1 MYGPFG
7 ADIQLNLNLQGR
19 PMLSDRLQ
27 DAINRQINNELFSA
41 HLYLSMSAY
50 FESLDLNGFAHWMK
64 LQFEEETAHALKLFD
79 YVNDRDGRVTLHSID
94 QPQVEFES
102 PHSVMRSALEHERL
116 VTSMINDLYALAIS
130 ERDYPT
136 HVLLEWFVSEQV
148 EEEKVLNEIVAHM
161 DLIGNDGTGLI
172 IMDQRLGDRTADAGA
187 DGAAEAAEG

>member
-1 MYGPFG
+1 
-7 ADIQLNLNLQGR
+7 
-19 PMLSDRLQ
+19 MLSDRLQ
-27 DAINRQINNELFSA
+27 DAINRQINNELYSA

-79 YVNDRDGRVTLHSID
+79 YVNDRDGRVVLRAIE

-172 IMDQRLGDRTADAGA
+172 IMDQRLGDRTAAAGA
-187 DGAAEAAEG
+187 DGASEGAAGA

>member
-1 MYGPFG
+1 
-7 ADIQLNLNLQGR
+7 
-19 PMLSDRLQ
+19 MLSDRLQ
-27 DAINRQINNELFSA
+27 DAINRQINDELFSA

-50 FESLDLNGFAHWMK
+50 FESLDLNGFARWMK

>member
-1 MYGPFG
+1 
-7 ADIQLNLNLQGR
+7 
-19 PMLSDRLQ
+19 MLSNRLQ
-27 DAINRQINNELFSA
+27 DAINRQINDELFSA

-50 FESLDLNGFAHWMK
+50 FESLDLNGFARWMK

-79 YVNDRDGRVTLHSID
+79 YVNDRDGRVTLHAIQ

-161 DLIGNDGTGLI
+161 NLIGNDGTGLI
-172 IMDQRLGDRTADAGA
+172 IMDQRLGSRTGEAAAGGEAEAA
-187 DGAAEAAEG
+187 DGA

>member
-1 MYGPFG
+1 
-7 ADIQLNLNLQGR
+7 
-19 PMLSDRLQ
+19 MLSDRLQ
-27 DAINRQINNELFSA
+27 DAINRQINNELYSA

-50 FESLDLNGFAHWMK
+50 FESPDLNGFAHWMK

-79 YVNDRDGRVTLHSID
+79 YVNDRDGRVALGAIE

-161 DLIGNDGTGLI
+161 DLIGNDGTGLL
-172 IMDQRLGDRTADAGA
+172 IMDQRLGDRTAGAGA
-187 DGAAEAAEG
+187 GGAAEGAAGA

>member
-1 MYGPFG
+1 
-7 ADIQLNLNLQGR
+7 
-19 PMLSDRLQ
+19 MLSDRLQ

>member
-1 MYGPFG
+1 
-7 ADIQLNLNLQGR
+7 
-19 PMLSDRLQ
+19 MLSDRLQ
-27 DAINRQINNELFSA
+27 DAINRQINSELYSS